1 LRHLMKFDLLST
13 DKKSKARLGRLHTDH
28 GTIETPVF
36 MSVGTMG
43 DVKAVHT
50 SHLYDTVDAP
60 IILGNT
66 LHLYLRPG
74 MEILE
79 SAGGLHQFMN
89 WSRPILSDSGGFQ
102 VYSLSEMRAI
112 KEEGVQF
119 RSHIDGSKHFFS
131 PEYAIDVQRSIGA
144 DIIMAFDECT
154 PYPCEYGYAK
164 ESMGLTHRWLDRCI
178 EHFGKTKPKYGH
190 EQALFGIV
198 QGSVYSDLRKQSA
211 EYIANADCFGNAIGG
226 LSVGEPNDKMY
237 EMAELVCDILPSEK
251 PRYLMGVGKPED
263 LLENIERGVDM
274 FDCVMPTRNGRN
286 GTIFTAEGRL
296 NMKNAKWK
304 NDFSPINK
312 ERLSF
317 IDDIYTKAYLRH
329 LIHSGEILG
338 SMIASLQNLV
348 FYQWLT
354 AQAREHIKSGTYFEW
369 KQEILPK
376 ISRKL

>member
-1 LRHLMKFDLLST
+1 MKFNLQAV
-13 DKKSKARLGRLHTDH
+13 DKKSKARHGILETDH
-28 GTIETPVF
+28 GLIETPVF
-36 MSVGTMG
+36 MSVGTLG

-50 SHLYDTVDAP
+50 RDLYDTVNAP

-74 MEILE
+74 TEILE
-79 SAGGLHQFMN
+79 QAGGLHKFIN
-89 WSRPILSDSGGFQ
+89 WDRPILSDSGGFQ
-102 VYSLSEMRAI
+102 VYSLSEIRDI

-119 RSHIDGSKHFFS
+119 KSHIDGSKHFFS
-131 PEYAIDVQRSIGA
+131 PEYAIDIQRSIGS
-144 DIIMAFDECT
+144 DIVMAFDECT

-164 ESMGLTHRWLDRCI
+164 DSMDLTHRWLDRCI
-178 EHFGKTKPKYGH
+178 SHFDETKPKYGH
-190 EQALFGIV
+190 EQVLFGIV
-198 QGSVYSDLRKQSA
+198 QGSVYGDLRKKSA
-211 EYIANADCFGNAIGG
+211 EYIAQSDCFGNAIGG

-237 EMAELVCDILPSEK
+237 EMAELVCDILPESK

-286 GTIFTAEGRL
+286 GTIFTAQGRL

-304 NDFSPINK
+304 NDFSPINN

-317 IDDIYTKAYLRH
+317 IDDHYTKAYLRH

-338 SMIASLQNLV
+338 GMIASLQNLV

-354 AQAREHIKSGTYFEW
+354 AQAREHIKNGTYFDW
-369 KQEILPK
+369 KNEILPK

>member
-1 LRHLMKFDLLST
+1 MKFTLLAT
-13 DKKSKARLGRLHTDH
+13 DKKTKARYGQLETDH
-28 GTIETPVF
+28 GIIETPVF
-36 MSVGTMG
+36 MSVGTIG
-43 DVKAVHT
+43 NVKAVHT
-50 SHLYDTVDAP
+50 RDLYDTVNAP

-74 MEILE
+74 TDELE
-79 SAGGLHQFMN
+79 NAGGLHKFMH
-89 WSRPILSDSGGFQ
+89 WDRPILSDSGGFQ
-102 VYSLSEMRAI
+102 VYSLSEIRNI

-131 PEYAIDVQRSIGA
+131 PESAIDIQRSIGA

-154 PYPCEYGYAK
+154 PYPCEYDYAQK
-164 ESMGLTHRWLDRCI
+164 SMHLTHRWLDRCI
-178 EHFGKTKPKYGH
+178 DHFGQTKPKYDH

-211 EYIANADCFGNAIGG
+211 EYIAQSNCFGNAIGG
-226 LSVGEPNDKMY
+226 LSVGEPNQKMY
-237 EMAELVCDILPSEK
+237 EMAELVCDILPTEK

-286 GTIFTAEGRL
+286 GAIFTKNGRL

-304 NDFSPINK
+304 NDFSPLND

-317 IDDIYTKAYLRH
+317 LDDMYTKAYLRH
-329 LIHSGEILG
+329 LITSGEILG
-338 SMIASLQNLV
+338 GMIASLQNLV

-354 AQAREHIKSGTYFEW
+354 KQAREHIKDGTYFDW
-369 KQEILPK
+369 KAEILPQ
-376 ISRKL
+376 ITRKL